1 MKIFLSWSGE
11 LSKNLADVI
20 RQWLPSVIQ
29 AVKPYFSPDDM
40 SKGARWNAEISKE
53 LEESKIGILCLTRD
67 NLEAPWI
74 MFEAGALAKK
84 IDKSKVCPIL
94 FGIETTDIQGPLV
107 QFQAAR
113 FEKEEI
119 KKLVRMINAELGEL
133 GLGQN
138 VLDEVF
144 EMWWPKLKERIELE
158 LTSAKAIKK
167 QSVRSERD
175 LLEEI
180 LSLTRG
186 VLQATDSRISTIN
199 VNQDSIEGLILA
211 FEAIVRLSTYVDKTK
226 EISQILERMFV
237 ASQNIIEALGMSK
250 KYGIELAQL
259 YTNYMISSV
268 RKNQQSPSVATAA
281 ENSDTM

>member
-1 MKIFLSWSGE
+1 
-11 LSKNLADVI
+11 
-20 RQWLPSVIQ
+20 
-29 AVKPYFSPDDM
+29 
-40 SKGARWNAEISKE
+40 
-53 LEESKIGILCLTRD
+53 
-67 NLEAPWI
+67 
-74 MFEAGALAKK
+74 
-84 IDKSKVCPIL
+84 
-94 FGIETTDIQGPLV
+94 
-107 QFQAAR
+107 
-113 FEKEEI
+113 
-119 KKLVRMINAELGEL
+119 MINAELGEL